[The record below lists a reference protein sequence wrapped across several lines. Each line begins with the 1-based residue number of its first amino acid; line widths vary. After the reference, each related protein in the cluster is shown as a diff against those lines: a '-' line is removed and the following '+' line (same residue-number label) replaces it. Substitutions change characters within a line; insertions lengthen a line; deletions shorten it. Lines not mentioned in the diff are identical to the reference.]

1 MIHKVRACKSGS
13 ILELFLLLVTRA
25 AYEKHRNVFSV
36 IVGPCTRYVGLRIAI
51 VADASGGA
59 TTIRLHPRGEVG
71 LLRHVCLA
79 ATVDHDHTMPEK
91 G

>member
-25 AYEKHRNVFSV
+25 AYEKRRNVFSIV
-36 IVGPCTRYVGLRIAI
+36 VGPCTSCVGLRVAI
-51 VADASGGA
+51 VANASGGA
-59 TTIRLHPRGEVG
+59 TTIWLHLCGEVG

-79 ATVDHDHTMPEK
+79 TAVDCDHTMPER